1 MRPGLSAVFGL
12 FLLASASP
20 VQGDETK
27 AKYEA
32 AADYSA
38 GLGGRALLVMVDGKV
53 VYERYDR
60 GWAAERPHP
69 LASGTKSFSGVLAA
83 AAIQDRIIES
93 WDARVSDTIRPW
105 QGDPLKRDI
114 TVQHLLSLSSGLD
127 PADPALESPG
137 GGAVLGEAAARR
149 SERIAKSGVAQADD
163 KHAAALAA
171 RMTGRPGQQFEYGAA
186 HFYAFGA
193 YLEARLAAADVPQK
207 TVEAYFTARIAEP
220 MGLKVGRWGR
230 DRRGHVNLPGGMQ
243 LTAREWAKLGELV
256 RLAGAVRGEDGSLRQ
271 VITPDLLAECFK
283 PSANNPQY
291 GLSWW
296 LPSGDGDTDA
306 ADVGI
311 NPDDPGRRRRQAEQM
326 RGFRDA
332 SGQEIRVDM
341 AAGLGKQR
349 LIVLPDHRT
358 VIVRFAEATRE
369 GLLRYSDA
377 KLVGL
382 IMGWPAATAPPAGQE
397 QADRP

>member
-105 QGDPLKRDI
+105 QEDPLKRDI
-114 TVQHLLSLSSGLD
+114 TLRHLLSLSSGLD
-127 PADPALESPG
+127 PADPALESLG

-171 RMTGRPGQQFEYGAA
+171 RLTGRPGQQFEYGAA
-186 HFYAFGA
+186 HFYAF
-193 YLEARLAAADVPQK
+193 ARLPRSP
-207 TVEAYFTARIAEP
+207 AR
-220 MGLKVGRWGR
+220 
-230 DRRGHVNLPGGMQ
+230 RRGCPPEDGRGVFHRPHRGADGPEGRPLGPRQ
-243 LTAREWAKLGELV
+243 AWAREPA
-256 RLAGAVRGEDGSLRQ
+256 RG
-271 VITPDLLAECFK
+271 
-283 PSANNPQY
+283 
-291 GLSWW
+291 
-296 LPSGDGDTDA
+296 DA
-306 ADVGI
+306 AHGPRVG
-311 NPDDPGRRRRQAEQM
+311 E
-326 RGFRDA
+326 
-332 SGQEIRVDM
+332 
-341 AAGLGKQR
+341 AG
-349 LIVLPDHRT
+349 
-358 VIVRFAEATRE
+358 
-369 GLLRYSDA
+369 
-377 KLVGL
+377 
-382 IMGWPAATAPPAGQE
+382 
-397 QADRP
+397 